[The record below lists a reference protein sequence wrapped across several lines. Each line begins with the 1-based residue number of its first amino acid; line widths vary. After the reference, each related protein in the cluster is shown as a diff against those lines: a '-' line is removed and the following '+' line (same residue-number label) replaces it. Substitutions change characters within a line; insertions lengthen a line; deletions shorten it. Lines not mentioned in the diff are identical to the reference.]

1 MRTHYC
7 SSVRENLIGE
17 KVTVAGWV
25 NSRRDH
31 GGIIFIDLRDK
42 SGLVQLV
49 ADPQDCK
56 DALAVAETVRDEI
69 LNFGGNI
76 NFEWVD
82 YSTLVGA
89 NYLVNGNNNLIP
101 TKIVENQAV
110 YTPRLFKSTEY
121 GFVEIK

>member
-1 MRTHYC
+1 MLMTLTQDKD
-7 SSVRENLIGE
+7 REKMVLANSIE
-17 KVTVAGWV
+17 K
-25 NSRRDH
+25 
-31 GGIIFIDLRDK
+31 IDNKL
-42 SGLVQLV
+42 
-49 ADPQDCK
+49 
-56 DALAVAETVRDEI
+56 RDEI

-110 YTPRLFKSTEY
+110 YNPRLFKSTEY

>member
-1 MRTHYC
+1 METKILN
-7 SSVRENLIGE
+7 SIE
-17 KVTVAGWV
+17 K
-25 NSRRDH
+25 
-31 GGIIFIDLRDK
+31 IDNKL
-42 SGLVQLV
+42 
-49 ADPQDCK
+49 
-56 DALAVAETVRDEI
+56 RDEI

>member
-1 MRTHYC
+1 MSRLDKD
-7 SSVRENLIGE
+7 REKMVLANSIE
-17 KVTVAGWV
+17 K
-25 NSRRDH
+25 
-31 GGIIFIDLRDK
+31 IDNKL
-42 SGLVQLV
+42 
-49 ADPQDCK
+49 
-56 DALAVAETVRDEI
+56 RDEI